1 MIFFI
6 GKEDAI
12 PDEFINVQQMGRCV
26 PLMDYK
32 RNFVHQTRNKF
43 FRIDSMDGGNCLRF
57 LNLCERITNK
67 SSVLR
72 CSFAA
77 KLRL

>member
-32 RNFVHQTRNKF
+32 RNFVHQTRNRF
-43 FRIDSMDGGNCLRF
+43 FRSILWMEGIAFVFEIFVS
-57 LNLCERITNK
+57 
-67 SSVLR
+67 
-72 CSFAA
+72 
-77 KLRL
+77 